1 MATSFTLDVSP
12 QMPCHEGQVVS
23 SSSYTSNL
31 QLMQGSYTLPGGST
45 ITNLNL
51 GLAVDTDNVSK
62 VPYLIFNLSSTV
74 RLVASGVT
82 WKPIPGNS
90 GFSYAFVP
98 FLVVDSSGNP
108 TSYMAVQTQSIDL
121 ESNGVQ
127 LYLLVH
133 PPSDESE
140 TGNVPMHMLG
150 GMLPESLVNNCPPG
164 GCNSTSFTA
173 PSGELTAVSAVIPGS
188 SAAEVTPHKVSYL
201 GVYVDETYLNQAQ
214 GQYSEFIVA
223 TVNGKPVFT
232 PSNPMSAIQRDGS
245 LLFMEPGAGATTPL
259 FTLNGGDTLSITSS
273 YPTIHV
279 YLSSPTSPTGAL
291 VVKGDL
297 KGRLSSPEGTTD
309 PGSLGTTYDPKSP
322 FCDFFTGNPLLR
334 SKMPA
339 SGCQNPSTCVT
350 FLNPNV
356 PQTAHIAPN
365 ALFGD
370 DSVFFFEEGTHRRPV
385 MHPIRMPLP
394 HASMTDLLGADGC
407 SFANFNYSTAATC
420 KTPADCKAEGG
431 GGSMGCCLANP
442 GGTSSGYC
450 YDMDE
455 YFCAYDP
462 TASKPSL
469 KPLQHYYRRTPY
481 SSSTSAHPLSFSN
494 DASASADYHCDPSK
508 SFDDCCS
515 EAIDSVSERTC
526 GYKNAPM
533 CPLGTEVTQ
542 IGSCQNRGRPQGG
555 SPKTYV
561 GAVNFTCSN
570 PAHCTVDSDCAGV
583 TKCVAGQCACTA
595 NSCGSDY
602 ACIGV
607 TCQPLVPGY
616 SYFRGSLAR
625 DPPIAYGDVL
635 PNVENCFAGTPTF
648 TPSKAW
654 SVNVALQPNSIP
666 IPTIPGTDGG
676 KITWQGM
683 LAIDNGV
690 PISKGSYYFSKDM
703 AGSPSPGDRLGPTL
717 VPFYKQCLGTDCEA
731 DRIRGVWLGGMCCGS
746 ALPPGS
752 CNREGV
758 CIPTNGCV
766 SSSQAGN
773 YYFVG

>member
-1 MATSFTLDVSP
+1 MATKFKLDVSP
-12 QMPCHEGQVVS
+12 QMPCSPGLRLA
-23 SSSYTSNL
+23 SSSYTPELELKEGSLTL
-31 QLMQGSYTLPGGST
+31 QAGQPV
-45 ITNLNL
+45 TNLNL
-51 GLAVDTDNVSK
+51 GLAVESNNASK
-62 VPYLIFNLSSTV
+62 VPYMKISLSPEAQLIAVGLSWQPVPTNK
-74 RLVASGVT
+74 AY
-82 WKPIPGNS
+82 
-90 GFSYAFVP
+90 SYAFASFQVFNSAGQKSSYVP
-98 FLVVDSSGNP
+98 ITN
-108 TSYMAVQTQSIDL
+108 QTIQFQQSPP
-121 ESNGVQ
+121 V
-127 LYLLVH
+127 YLLVH
-133 PPSDESE
+133 TTSDADTTSQ
-140 TGNVPMHMLG
+140 PMHMVG
-150 GMLPESLVNNCPPG
+150 GYVAQTLVSNKPDSSYMMMHG
-164 GCNSTSFTA
+164 GIGG
-173 PSGELTAVSAVIPGS
+173 SGELPAVSATIPSTGETS
-188 SAAEVTPHKVSYL
+188 SSIPITYL
-201 GVYVDETYLNQAQ
+201 SVWVNETYLENVSD
-214 GQYSEFIVA
+214 YSVFMEINK
-223 TVNGKPVFT
+223 NGTKVPPT
-232 PSNPMSAIQRDGS
+232 SLSIQRIGPQ
-245 LLFMEPGAGATTPL
+245 LFMQAPSSTPI
-259 FTLNGGDTLSITSS
+259 FEVAANDKIVITSTH
-273 YPTIHV
+273 PNFPV
-279 YLSSPTSPTGAL
+279 YLPSTTSPNGAL
-291 VVKGDL
+291 VL
-297 KGRLSSPEGTTD
+297 KGGLSGRVDGAAYTSTEANGIFD
-309 PGSLGTTYDPKSP
+309 GASP

-334 SKMPA
+334 SKTPA

-356 PQTAHIAPN
+356 PETAHIAPN

-394 HASMTDLLGADGC
+394 HASMTDLLGAEGC

-420 KTPADCKAEGG
+420 KTVADCKAEGG
-431 GGSMGCCLANP
+431 GDSMGCCLANP

-515 EAIDSVSERTC
+515 GAIDSVMERTC

-542 IGSCQNRGRPQGG
+542 IGTCQNHGPVPGG
-555 SPKTYV
+555 PSTSYL

-595 NSCGSDY
+595 NSCGSGY

-607 TCQPLVPGY
+607 TCQPLVTGY

-625 DPPIAYGDVL
+625 DPPVNYGDVL

-648 TPSKAW
+648 TPSKDW
-654 SVNVALQPNSIP
+654 SVNVALQPSSIP

-752 CNREGV
+752 CNPEGV